1 MTNST
6 DYRNTSIQDIDL
18 SLLSKQSNFQLKG
31 WRIKPNFL
39 VRLSESGG
47 GLKIFIFFVC
57 LLITDLA
64 QSQSRMITL
73 EESIELAQKESPD
86 YKTLLNRNQASYWR
100 FRNYQASFLPQL
112 RLNATLPDYSNFIQ
126 RITND
131 SGQDIFVNTNQ
142 SRIDGRLSLTQNL
155 PLTGGSFSISSQLER
170 VNVLGTNPSTGYS
183 IVPFSVNYFQNS
195 IFYNPFKWDKRI
207 EPLVYEE
214 AKREFIENMEQISL
228 NTCQRYFGLLKAQIQ
243 LKISQNN
250 LSNQDTLF
258 QIAKGRFRMGKIAEN
273 DLLQME
279 LALLNS
285 RNSVTTNTIALKRT
299 SQNLARYLNLDT
311 EQIELSIPKDLD
323 PFEVSTEKAIEEAK
337 SNRKSVIEFRRRRL
351 EAEKEVARVKGS
363 NRLEVNLRANFGI
376 SQQGSV
382 FNNLFQDFNR
392 QQNVSVSIGIPI
404 VDWGVSKS
412 RRKLVEAS
420 LDLTNTNIEQEQQA
434 FEQEIYLHTLNW
446 ANQRDFL
453 ETSKKAQEI
462 SIKRYEITKK
472 RYILGKITITDLNLA
487 LQEKDQSL
495 VRYLNSLEKFW
506 VDYYTLRR
514 LTLFDFNKNQK
525 IKVEDILYD

>member
-1 MTNST
+1 MTNS
-6 DYRNTSIQDIDL
+6 
-18 SLLSKQSNFQLKG
+18 LKY
-31 WRIKPNFL
+31 ITLFL
-39 VRLSESGG
+39 
-47 GLKIFIFFVC
+47 C
-57 LLITDLA
+57 LLITGVTY
-64 QSQSRMITL
+64 SQARLITL
-73 EESIELAQKESPD
+73 EQAIKLAQKQSPD
-86 YKTLLNRNQASYWR
+86 YKAMVNRNQASYWR
-100 FRNYQASFLPQL
+100 YRNYQASFLPQL
-112 RLNATLPDYSNFIQ
+112 RLNATLPEYSNLIR

-131 SGQDIFVNTNQ
+131 TGQDIFVNTNQ
-142 SRIDGRLSLTQNL
+142 ARIDGRLSLTQNL

-170 VNVLGTNPSTGYS
+170 ISVFGDNQSTGYS
-183 IVPFSVNYFQNS
+183 VVPFSINYFQNS
-195 IFYNPFKWDKRI
+195 LFYNPFKWDKKI

-214 AKREFIENMEQISL
+214 AQKEFVENMERISL

-258 QIAKGRFRMGKIAEN
+258 QIAKGRFKMGKIAEN

-285 RNSVTTNTIALKRT
+285 RNTVTTNTIALKRT
-299 SQNLARYLNLDT
+299 SQDLARYLNLDT
-311 EQIELSIPKDLD
+311 EELELSIPKDLNL
-323 PFEVSTEKAIEEAK
+323 FTVSTDKALEEAR
-337 SNRKSVIEFRRRRL
+337 SNRKSVVEFRRRRL

-363 NRLEVNLRANFGI
+363 NRLEMNLRANFGI

-382 FNNLFQDFNR
+382 FNDLFQDYNQ
-392 QQNVSVSIGIPI
+392 QQNISVSIGIPI

-420 LDLTNTNIEQEQQA
+420 LDLENTNIEQEQQA

-453 ETSKKAQEI
+453 ETSRKAQEI
-462 SIKRYEITKK
+462 AIKRYQISKK
-472 RYILGKITITDLNLA
+472 RYILGKITITDLNIA
-487 LQEKDQSL
+487 QQEQDQSL

-506 VDYYTLRR
+506 VDYFTLRR
-514 LTLFDFNKNQK
+514 LTLYDFDKKEK
-525 IKVEDILYD
+525 IKATDILYD

>member
-1 MTNST
+1 MTKS
-6 DYRNTSIQDIDL
+6 
-18 SLLSKQSNFQLKG
+18 
-31 WRIKPNFL
+31 
-39 VRLSESGG
+39 
-47 GLKIFIFFVC
+47 LKIITLFVC
-57 LLITDLA
+57 LLVSALS
-64 QSQSRMITL
+64 QSQTRLITL
-73 EESIELAQKESPD
+73 EEAIKMAQKESPD
-86 YKTLLNRNQASYWR
+86 YQTLLNRNQSSYWR
-100 FRNYQASFLPQL
+100 FRNYQARFLPQL
-112 RLNATLPDYSNFIQ
+112 RLNATLPEYSNSIR

-142 SRIDGRLSLTQNL
+142 ARVDGRLALTQNL
-155 PLTGGSFSISSQLER
+155 ALTGGSFSISSQLER
-170 VNVLGTNPSTGYS
+170 ISVFGNNESIGYS

-195 IFYNPFKWDKRI
+195 IFYNPFKWDKKI

-214 AKREFIENMEQISL
+214 ARREFIENMEQISL
-228 NTCQRYFGLLKAQIQ
+228 NTCRRYFGLLKAQIQ

-285 RNSVTTNTIALKRT
+285 RNSVTTNMISLKRT
-299 SQNLARYLNLDT
+299 SQDLARYLNLDT
-311 EQIELSIPKDLD
+311 EQIELSIPEDLD
-323 PFEVSTEKAIEEAK
+323 PFKVTSEKALEEAK

-351 EAEKEVARVKGS
+351 EAEKQVAEVKGN
-363 NRLEVNLRANFGI
+363 NRLEVNLNANFGI
-376 SQQGSV
+376 SQQGPV
-382 FNNLFQDFNR
+382 FNDLFQDYNQ
-392 QQNVSVSIGIPI
+392 QQNVSVSVSIPI

-412 RRKLVEAS
+412 RRKLVEAN
-420 LDLTNTNIEQEQQA
+420 LDLANTNIEQERQA

-446 ANQRDFL
+446 ENQRGFL

-462 SIKRYEITKK
+462 SIKRYNITKK

-487 LQEKDQSL
+487 QQEQDQSL
-495 VRYLNSLEKFW
+495 VQYLNSLEKFW

-514 LTLFDFNKNQK
+514 LTLYDFEQNKK
-525 IKVEDILYD
+525 IETEDILYD